1 MVGGDASRNRGD
13 RTAGHS
19 SPDYEHCRLHSTQ
32 TLIEYVQCCFYFNA
46 NI

>member
-32 TLIEYVQCCFYFNA
+32 TLIEYATMLLLF
-46 NI
+46 